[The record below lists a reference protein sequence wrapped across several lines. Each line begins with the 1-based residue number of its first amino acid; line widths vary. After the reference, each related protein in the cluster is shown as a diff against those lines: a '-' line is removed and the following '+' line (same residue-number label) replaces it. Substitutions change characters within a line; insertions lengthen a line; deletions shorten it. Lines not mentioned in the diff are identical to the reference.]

1 MLIRVPLLYF
11 LSIILAMLGV
21 LCCPSAS
28 AAEGADARVLF
39 INSYNRGYSWSD
51 GIEEGLRQ
59 RFSDQPVPVSASVII
74 FTLKIFDVV
83 LVMTGGQ
90 YDTDVIATQF
100 YNQYFVNRNFGL
112 GSAIAI
118 VLLLT
123 VVPVMVYNLRQFN
136 KRETL

>member
-1 MLIRVPLLYF
+1 MGTIVT
-11 LSIILAMLGV
+11 
-21 LCCPSAS
+21 
-28 AAEGADARVLF
+28 
-39 INSYNRGYSWSD
+39 
-51 GIEEGLRQ
+51 
-59 RFSDQPVPVSASVII
+59 VSATVII

-90 YDTDVIATQF
+90 YGTDVIATQF

-123 VVPVMVYNLRQFN
+123 VIPVMVYNLRQFN